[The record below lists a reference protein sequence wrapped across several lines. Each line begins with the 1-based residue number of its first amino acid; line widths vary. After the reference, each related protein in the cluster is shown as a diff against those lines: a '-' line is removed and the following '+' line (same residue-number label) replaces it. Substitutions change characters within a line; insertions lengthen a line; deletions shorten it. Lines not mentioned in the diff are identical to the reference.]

1 MLSII
6 TQTCGVPTLNHEK
19 YTYISFYILSKDKA
33 IVKGKMV
40 IFSLAPPYLCFSL
53 FLLWNAFLC
62 KHVMP
67 SSRTSSFAL
76 LCINSFFYF
85 WINSAQQ
92 GFGWF
97 LQFAS
102 YIYTGCI
109 RMWDE
114 VLYRDTISLTQRF
127 TRSLYALIFQLISKF
142 QKNMARI

>member
-1 MLSII
+1 
-6 TQTCGVPTLNHEK
+6 
-19 YTYISFYILSKDKA
+19 
-33 IVKGKMV
+33 MV

-67 SSRTSSFAL
+67 SPRTSSFAL
-76 LCINSFFYF
+76 LCINSFFKF
-85 WINSAQQ
+85 LNKFSTTRVWVISAVCI
-92 GFGWF
+92 
-97 LQFAS
+97 L
-102 YIYTGCI
+102 YTGCI

-142 QKNMARI
+142 QKIYGAHINLISEKLKCILKNKKKIPC